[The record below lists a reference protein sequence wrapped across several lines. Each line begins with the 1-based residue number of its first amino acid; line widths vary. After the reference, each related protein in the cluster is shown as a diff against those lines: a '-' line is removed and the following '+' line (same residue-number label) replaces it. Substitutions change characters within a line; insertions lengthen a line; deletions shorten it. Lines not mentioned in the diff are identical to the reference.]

1 MLINKTEFMA
11 LEKHGSWDFLR
22 IANSFLSKVKYAILP
37 LFKGPE
43 VLSSASNETKLL
55 AKNFSKSSNLDDT
68 GVALP
73 VFPLELI

>member
-1 MLINKTEFMA
+1 M
-11 LEKHGSWDFLR
+11 
-22 IANSFLSKVKYAILP
+22 
-37 LFKGPE
+37 
-43 VLSSASNETKLL
+43 LSSASNETKLL